1 MGELFPNQYWGMD
14 IWKHQELPIIESH
27 DFNFFRC
34 LEFENIYYGKTVSEL
49 HSGNLR
55 VSRKDNRYSN
65 LFPGQKLSYWADSPQ
80 TARAEIKKW
89 GSGNNI
95 LTFWAYDD
103 GSSFI
108 PTIYPAENIRI
119 IDGVHF
125 GFDKILKKV
134 GNHEKLTS
142 SEKEFIDKI
151 GREKPDCLAYY
162 SEAKVGG
169 ICFLFFEQG
178 FKKLS
183 LREVALRLGDYKGKN
198 TAKVTCAVTSD
209 FTPVLEGYGHYFS
222 SIARVKYNDK
232 YIEND
237 EYILRK
243 QVEEY
248 SHEKIRER
256 MR

>member
-1 MGELFPNQYWGMD
+1 M
-14 IWKHQELPIIESH
+14 
-27 DFNFFRC
+27 
-34 LEFENIYYGKTVSEL
+34 
-49 HSGNLR
+49 
-55 VSRKDNRYSN
+55 
-65 LFPGQKLSYWADSPQ
+65 
-80 TARAEIKKW
+80 
-89 GSGNNI
+89 
-95 LTFWAYDD
+95 TFWAYDD

>member
-1 MGELFPNQYWGMD
+1 MGEFFPNQYWGMD
-14 IWKHQELPIIESH
+14 IWKHKELPIIESH

-34 LEFENIYYGKTVSEL
+34 LEFKDNYYGKTVSEL

-65 LFPGQKLSYWADSPQ
+65 LFPEQKLSYWADSPQ

-108 PTIYPAENIRI
+108 PTIYPAKSIRI
-119 IDGVHF
+119 IDGIHL

-134 GNHEKLTS
+134 GNHVELTNN
-142 SEKEFIDKI
+142 EKELIDRI
-151 GREKPDCLAYY
+151 GREKPDCLAYH
-162 SEAKVGG
+162 SEAKAGG
-169 ICFLFFEQG
+169 TCFLFFEQG

-183 LREVALRLGDYKGKN
+183 LREVALRLGDCNGRN
-198 TAKVTCAVTSD
+198 TAKVTCVVTSD
-209 FTPVLEGYGHYFS
+209 FSPVLEGYGYYFS
-222 SIARVKYNDK
+222 PIAKIKYDEK
-232 YIEND
+232 YTTSD

-243 QVEEY
+243 QVEDY
-248 SHEKIRER
+248 SHEQITEM